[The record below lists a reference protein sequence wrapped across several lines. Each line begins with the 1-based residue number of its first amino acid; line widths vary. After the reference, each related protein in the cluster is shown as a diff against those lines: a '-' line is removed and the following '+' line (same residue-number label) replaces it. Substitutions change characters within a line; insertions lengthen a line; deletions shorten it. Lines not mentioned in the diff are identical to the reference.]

1 MQEAVKQKKEKIVTE
16 VSKGI
21 SDVGYYAIRYIAIIT
36 MLIDHLGKIL
46 YSTGNLSYDNLILFN
61 MIGRLA
67 FPLFAF
73 ELVECFHH
81 TENWKKHLGKIGLL
95 ALVSEVP
102 FDMAMIL
109 EKPLDFSLSAFDCQ
123 NTCFTLFL
131 GFLYLKIT
139 NINWNNVM
147 GKLYKSNVL
156 KKITAFFV
164 RVILVALF
172 ILISGV
178 IGSDYTWR
186 GILLIVFFDIAR
198 QVKFTKVFQF
208 ISILLFVM
216 FMGKSVMIYS
226 GVFFVLIPIYIAECR
241 KKTVSGSKIS
251 AVLTSRASKKIST
264 FFYPAHLVLLTIAK
278 IILTV

>member
-1 MQEAVKQKKEKIVTE
+1 MQKVAKQKKEKSVTE

-36 MLIDHLGKIL
+36 MLIDHLGKVL

-73 ELVECFHH
+73 ELVECFYH
-81 TENWKKHLGKIGLL
+81 TKNWKKHLGKIGLL
-95 ALVSEVP
+95 ALVSELP
-102 FDMAMIL
+102 FDMAMVL

-139 NINWNNVM
+139 NINWNNAM
-147 GKLYKSNVL
+147 IKLYKCTALRKV
-156 KKITAFFV
+156 TAFFV
-164 RVILVALF
+164 KVILIAVF
-172 ILISGV
+172 ILLSGV

-186 GILLIVFFDIAR
+186 GIMLIAFFNIAR

-216 FMGKSVMIYS
+216 FMGKSVMVYS

-241 KKTVSGSKIS
+241 KKTISSGKIS
-251 AVLTSRASKKIST
+251 TVLTSRVSKKIST
-264 FFYPAHLVLLTIAK
+264 IFYPAHLVLLTIAK